1 MGAGVLGGVHRRAER
16 TAGAY
21 RREVPRLPSGQQ
33 LEIGAGPNRAV
44 VSSVGA
50 TLRGLWSGDRPVVA
64 GFGERERSTFG
75 RGQVLAPW
83 PNRLRDGRY
92 RFSDQDLQLPLDEPE
107 HGNAIHGLVRWQE
120 WTVEDPHPDRVTLR
134 HVIWP
139 RDGYPFLVELAV
151 TYAVDGDGLTVRTEA
166 VNAGAG
172 PCPFGA
178 GFHPYFGAGG
188 RVDDVVLACPAPTTL
203 ATDGRAIPVG
213 REDVAGT
220 ERDFRAPRAV
230 GTAQLDTCFTDL
242 ERDDEG
248 RAEVRLRYPDG
259 AGTTVWMDR
268 AFRFV
273 MVFSA
278 DTLPE
283 PQRRRALAVE
293 PMSCAPNALQ
303 SGDGLV
309 VLAPGERWEGSWGV
323 DVRS

>member
-1 MGAGVLGGVHRRAER
+1 M
-16 TAGAY
+16 T
-21 RREVPRLPSGQQ
+21 RLPSGDQFE
-33 LEIGAGPNRAV
+33 LDAGPYRAV
-44 VSSVGA
+44 VTSVGA
-50 TLRGLWSGDRPVVA
+50 TLRGLSFRERPVA
-64 GFGERERSTFG
+64 DGFGERDRSTFG

-92 RFSDQDLQLPLDEPE
+92 RFSDRDLQLPLDEPE
-107 HGNAIHGLVRWQE
+107 RGNAIHGLVRWQE
-120 WTVEDPHPDRVTLR
+120 WTVEDARPDRVTLR

-151 TYAVDGDGLTVRTEA
+151 TYTLDGEGLSVRTVA
-166 VNAGAG
+166 VNAGVD

-178 GFHPYFGAGG
+178 GFHPYFGGG
-188 RVDDVVLACPAPTTL
+188 PVDDIVLHCPGRTTL
-203 ATDGRAIPVG
+203 VTDGRGIPVG
-213 REDVAGT
+213 REDVSGT
-220 ERDFRAPRAV
+220 AQDFRVRRPV
-230 GTAQLDTCFTDL
+230 GTVQLDTCFTDL
-242 ERDDEG
+242 ARDAAG
-248 RAEVRLRYPDG
+248 RAEVRLRHPDG
-259 AGTTVWMDR
+259 AETAVWMDG
-268 AFRFV
+268 AFPFV

-323 DVRS
+323 TVRS